1 MAYSFKYE
9 IKFILIFWISSLDFL
24 FDLIYSKVSEIHV
37 ILQLKTVKPYL
48 CVYKSNCF
56 DRFFSI

>member
-1 MAYSFKYE
+1 MANPFKYE
-9 IKFILIFWISSLDFL
+9 IKFILIFWFTSLDFL
-24 FDLIYSKVSEIHV
+24 SDLIYSKVTEINV

-48 CVYKSNCF
+48 CVYKSNSF